1 MYSGK
6 ERKHITFLN
15 MADQFAESTGLPKT
29 KLMHDGVHPNA
40 AGYQVWAE
48 TMEPVLSRLLHDN

>member
-1 MYSGK
+1 
-6 ERKHITFLN
+6 
-15 MADQFAESTGLPKT
+15 MADQFAETTGLPKT
-29 KLMHDGVHPNA
+29 ELMHDGVHPNA